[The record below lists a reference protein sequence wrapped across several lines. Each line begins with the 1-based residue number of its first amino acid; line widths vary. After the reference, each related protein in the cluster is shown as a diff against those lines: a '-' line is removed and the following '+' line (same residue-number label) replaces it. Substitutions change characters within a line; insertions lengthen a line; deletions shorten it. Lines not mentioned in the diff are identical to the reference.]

1 MTNKS
6 PAAGAGHGEP
16 GPDGLILIGL
26 GANLPSERFGGPR
39 QTLEAA
45 LAELERRG
53 VRVVRRSRWYQSAPV
68 PRSDQPWYVNGVA
81 AVETELGP
89 EALLRLL
96 HDIEHDFGRVRGARN
111 AARAVDLDLLAYGTQ
126 VRPGPQ
132 APLLP
137 HPRVPER
144 AFVLL
149 PLAEI
154 APGWRLPGSGE
165 TVEALAARLPAD
177 QEIRPLDVASPDS
190 GVPGARKGA

>member
-1 MTNKS
+1 MTDKL
-6 PAAGAGHGEP
+6 PTDHRVRRGDAP
-16 GPDGLILIGL
+16 ILIGL

-53 VRVVRRSRWYQSAPV
+53 VKVLRRSRWYESAPV

-81 AVETELGP
+81 AVETALGP
-89 EALLRLL
+89 EALLAVL
-96 HDIEHDFGRVRGARN
+96 HDVEHDFGRVRGARN
-111 AARAVDLDLLAYGTQ
+111 AARAVDLDLLAYGDL
-126 VRPGPQ
+126 VRAGPE

-137 HPRVPER
+137 HPRAAER

-154 APGWRLPGSGE
+154 APGWRLPGRGE
-165 TVEALAARLPAD
+165 TVEALAARLPPD
-177 QEIRPLDVASPDS
+177 QEIRPLGVAGPESRDR
-190 GVPGARKGA
+190 GASEGT